1 MMTHLMMSKWLGE
14 GSFCHHADKNV
25 IKTSG
30 TSLAGNTDFFL
41 HLFLVFSR
49 TEKRFYQCVNTY
61 AQKLSPI
68 NVFFDETEVC

>member
-25 IKTSG
+25 VKTSG

-49 TEKRFYQCVNTY
+49 TEKRF
-61 AQKLSPI
+61 
-68 NVFFDETEVC
+68 F